1 MFFGIKSQEKE
12 DAPVSE
18 ASRPAQVKRRRRSY
32 LPFSSVQEIFPELS
46 AQSLCSLL
54 ELTAYSPL
62 DVLGLAPK
70 ATAKQLSK
78 FFDLV
83 EKMGPPHN
91 LDHVTVEEKHSTAY
105 VSGNYEET
113 SAVEYPAGLHEDF
126 YQKIK
131 DSVSTIKKEEQN
143 LHVTFSNELKKKS
156 WVSWARLILQPFQ
169 IKQVKIQKAP
179 KKSS

>member
-1 MFFGIKSQEKE
+1 M
-12 DAPVSE
+12 
-18 ASRPAQVKRRRRSY
+18 
-32 LPFSSVQEIFPELS
+32 
-46 AQSLCSLL
+46 
-54 ELTAYSPL
+54 

-143 LHVTFSNELKKKS
+143 LHVTFSNEFEKKKS
-156 WVSWARLILQPFQ
+156 WVSWARLILPPFQ
-169 IKQVKIQKAP
+169 IMTKTG
-179 KKSS
+179 